1 MRRDIMVMAMDRP
14 RPTTAAITVVTAVAT
29 AAATAMVTHRLTMA
43 ADTGPTTAGRMS
55 AACIVR
61 TLTIRVLGTTVAT
74 GTAGDRVAG
83 DRVYERAAERG
94 GPLLELY
101 TRAGSRFRAPRLN
114 RHDALNEDQ
123 PTIERSLP
131 HFQRLGVFR

>member
-1 MRRDIMVMAMDRP
+1 MTAMRRDMVMAVDTP
-14 RPTTAAITVVTAVAT
+14 RPTTAAITVAM

-61 TLTIRVLGTTVAT
+61 RTLTIRVLGTTVAT

-83 DRVYERAAERG
+83 DRGYERAAERG
-94 GPLLELY
+94 GPFLELHNRSRQSISRTTLKP
-101 TRAGSRFRAPRLN
+101 TRRPRQRSGGGPARFA
-114 RHDALNEDQ
+114 AA
-123 PTIERSLP
+123 
-131 HFQRLGVFR
+131 